1 MVIKKLIF
9 KLFFFKLFFVVG
21 LFIFFN
27 AFAQEYEN
35 FSAFYLGNDN
45 RVNVKLSL
53 INDNNLFEINYVV
66 YSGPATVSLKLNS
79 DSSIYIKS
87 IYLDEKFIHIDS
99 RFLEDELMGL
109 SFMHRRRNN
118 IVYFN
123 FNRYKFEWRGLINA
137 ARGRDLKFCVFCVD
151 VESEIER
158 KYEFRVSAATLSKL
172 VDAFE
177 LSSRSFI

>member
-1 MVIKKLIF
+1 MIIKKLI
-9 KLFFFKLFFVVG
+9 LKLFFVVG

-35 FSAFYLGNDN
+35 FSAFYLSNDN
-45 RVNVKLSL
+45 NRLNVRLGL
-53 INDNNLFEINYVV
+53 INNDNLFEINYVV
-66 YSGPATVSLKLNS
+66 YDGPATASLTLNG

-87 IYLDEKFIHIDS
+87 IELDGKFIHIDS
-99 RFLEDELMGL
+99 HLLEDELMDL

-118 IVYFN
+118 IRNNIVYFN
-123 FNRYKFEWRGLINA
+123 FNRCKFEWRGLINA
-137 ARGRDLKFCVFCVD
+137 AKGGDLKFSVFCVE
-151 VESEIER
+151 VESKIER

-177 LSSRSFI
+177 LSSRLLI